1 MTSRRAHPRPR
12 TARAVMIAVALG
24 GLLLDRATKA
34 WALHALSAHDHQIIQ
49 GWLSLH
55 LVYNS
60 GAAFSMGTS
69 FTVALSCISV
79 AALVLVLVWVLP
91 RARGWLDSFA
101 TGLIAAGIAGNLI
114 DRLVREPGPLRGTVV
129 DFIAV
134 RYFAVFNVADVCIT
148 CAAVL
153 FICWAVRSDRAVERA
168 ADAEGGPAAADA
180 PGAEVD
186 GGAGERA

>member
-34 WALHALSAHDHQIIQ
+34 SAHDHQIVQ

-153 FICWAVRSDRAVERA
+153 FICWAVRSDRAVEHA